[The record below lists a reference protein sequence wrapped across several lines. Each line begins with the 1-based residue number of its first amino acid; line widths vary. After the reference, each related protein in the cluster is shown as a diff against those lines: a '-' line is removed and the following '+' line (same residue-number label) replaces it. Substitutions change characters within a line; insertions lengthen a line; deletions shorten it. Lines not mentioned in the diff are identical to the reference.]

1 MGHRHHSTTRPPYNK
16 TIAAAMVETS
26 GKSNPESTPMPIDPL
41 VTTQWLQDHLTDPG
55 IRVLDCRG
63 YVATRPVAPGVEE
76 ADYLGAEA
84 EYLADHIPGALY
96 LNWTSDIIDL
106 DDPVPVQIA
115 PPDRF
120 AEAMAARGVGDTTH
134 VVAVDHM
141 GGQFAT
147 RLWWALRYYGHDA
160 VSVLD
165 GGWNRWVDEER
176 PTESGPVAVP
186 RAVFTPRPRTMLRK
200 TAEEV
205 RETIG
210 KGEVQLL
217 DARDAGQFS
226 GARRRGPRGGH
237 IPGAIHVPRD
247 GFVSESGGFLPEAE
261 VRRRFD
267 QLGIDLAKPVV
278 GYCNGGV
285 AVTVLLFNLHRIG
298 VLDGANYDGS
308 WNEWGA
314 RDDLPIAT

>member
-1 MGHRHHSTTRPPYNK
+1 
-16 TIAAAMVETS
+16 
-26 GKSNPESTPMPIDPL
+26 MPIDPL
-41 VTTQWLQDHLTDPG
+41 VTTDWLEHHRADLG
-55 IRVLDCRG
+55 VRILDCRG
-63 YVATRPVAPGVEE
+63 YVTTRPTAPGVEE
-76 ADYLGAEA
+76 ADYLGAEH
-84 EYLADHIPGALY
+84 EYLAEHIPGSLY
-96 LNWTSDIIDL
+96 VNWTSDIIDPT
-106 DDPVPVQIA
+106 DPVPVQIA
-115 PPDRF
+115 QPDRF
-120 AEAMAARGVGDTTH
+120 AEAMASRGVGDETH
-134 VVAVDHM
+134 VIAVDHM

-160 VSVLD
+160 VSVLE
-165 GGWNRWVDEER
+165 GGWVRWLDEER
-176 PTESGPVAVP
+176 PTESGPVVVP
-186 RAVFTPRPRTMLRK
+186 RAVFTPNPRPMLRR

-205 RETIG
+205 RATIG

-247 GFVSESGGFLPEAE
+247 RFLSQSGGFLPEADL
-261 VRRRFD
+261 RRRFIE
-267 QLGIDLAKPVV
+267 QGVDLARPVV

-298 VLDGANYDGS
+298 VENGANYDGS

-314 RDDLPIAT
+314 RTDLPVEV